1 LTIFGS
7 LTSITEILPLVGKD
21 FQDIPSPDM
30 ITDKEGE
37 AASKEIER
45 WAGRVLQ
52 SAEPSVN
59 VSVYYDPD
67 SGTYVIRLARSSRV
81 LLFRLSAAQVR
92 TPERE
97 IECEELLRKKMRE
110 L

>member
-1 LTIFGS
+1 
-7 LTSITEILPLVGKD
+7 
-21 FQDIPSPDM
+21 M

-52 SAEPSVN
+52 SAEPTVN

-67 SGTYVIRLARSSRV
+67 SGTYVIRLARGSRV
-81 LLFRLSAAQVR
+81 LLFRLSEAQVR
-92 TPERE
+92 TPGRE
-97 IECEELLRKKMRE
+97 EECAEILRKKVSD

>member
-1 LTIFGS
+1 M
-7 LTSITEILPLVGKD
+7 V
-21 FQDIPSPDM
+21 
-30 ITDKEGE
+30 TDKKAE
-37 AASKEIER
+37 AATEEIER

-59 VSVYYDPD
+59 VSVYFDPD
-67 SGTYVIRLARSSRV
+67 SSTYVIRLARSSRV

-92 TPERE
+92 TPGRE
-97 IECEELLRKKMRE
+97 EECEEILRTKVSD